1 MPAVSRNQKIAM
13 IIAEK
18 HPEDLNPENKGLAKM
33 SQAKLHEFTSTPSAG
48 LPKRVH
54 PEGRYRSYLKK

>member
-18 HPEDLNPENKGLAKM
+18 HPEGLNPENKGLAKM
-33 SQAKLHEFTSTPSAG
+33 SQEKLREFTSTPSAG
-48 LPKRVH
+48 LPKRVNS
-54 PEGRYRSYLKK
+54 EGRYRSYLKK

>member
-13 IIAEK
+13 EIAIH
-18 HPEDLNPENKGLAKM
+18 HPEDLNPKNKGLAKM
-33 SQAKLHEFTSTPSAG
+33 SKEKLHEFTSTLSTG

-54 PEGRYRSYLKK
+54 PEGRYRSYLKR